1 MGGND
6 TKFQNY
12 QLVVS
17 SQDDRDFLA
26 NNRPKLVFEEMSS
39 NVSQI
44 VGNIICKNRYF
55 TCFRNIFPVS
65 FSVLFNV

>member
-1 MGGND
+1 MGEND

-17 SQDDRDFLA
+17 SQDDGEVLA
-26 NNRPKLVFEEMSS
+26 YNLPKLVLEEMSS
-39 NVSQI
+39 NISQI
-44 VGNIICKNRYF
+44 VGNIISKNCYF
-55 TCFRNIFPVS
+55 TCFRNMFHVS